1 MAFDDSCWT
10 SRRRRCRRRLT
21 RNEVLRGDREKSGN
35 FDVRIDLQR
44 RSEFGILDPR
54 RSFRRIISDGSDRSE
69 RIFVQLLRQFL
80 ERTFDRMER
89 NVSRRRISRIRR
101 ENRFPIRRFV
111 IVDGWPDVVEAVAG
125 RIRRRAALQD
135 EQIPVG
141 QINLFRIQPAQ
152 VVARLKRPKGIRGR
166 GCQRPARR
174 RRALQDFLDE
184 SVRRVRMTNVQKFHS
199 LEFVLVEAEVR
210 DFFEVLVVEVPGSGR
225 RSLAPDRPRGLER
238 VVLIPL
244 KSYDDP
250 PKSAMITCLILS
262 GIQTW
267 VGDFCPL
274 DVLLIVW
281 HHFEPPTLLLKQI
294 I

>member
-1 MAFDDSCWT
+1 M
-10 SRRRRCRRRLT
+10 
-21 RNEVLRGDREKSGN
+21 
-35 FDVRIDLQR
+35 
-44 RSEFGILDPR
+44 
-54 RSFRRIISDGSDRSE
+54 
-69 RIFVQLLRQFL
+69 
-80 ERTFDRMER
+80 
-89 NVSRRRISRIRR
+89 
-101 ENRFPIRRFV
+101 
-111 IVDGWPDVVEAVAG
+111 
-125 RIRRRAALQD
+125 
-135 EQIPVG
+135 
-141 QINLFRIQPAQ
+141 
-152 VVARLKRPKGIRGR
+152 
-166 GCQRPARR
+166 
-174 RRALQDFLDE
+174 QDFLDE

-250 PKSAMITCLILS
+250 HKSAMITCLILS

-274 DVLLIVW
+274 DVLLIDW
-281 HHFEPPTLLLKQI
+281 HRFEPPTLLLKQI